1 MANNYAVIGS
11 GLSAIAACK
20 ALIAR
25 GVRPVVF
32 DLGIELDN
40 EKKNIVTKLSKLN
53 PINWEGSDQ
62 KLISSNSTI
71 NRESIPRKLA
81 FGSDFFYG
89 NKDNFSKNYGQVDI
103 NPPPF
108 SFAKGGF
115 SEGWGAAIL
124 PPDSCD
130 IKDWPI
136 SKKNLEKYYSKV
148 LDGIHYS
155 AVDDNLS
162 KNFSLI
168 KVPDGALKLT
178 LGNNDLLRDLQKK
191 SHKKKDFFIFGQ
203 ARLLVN
209 AKKEHSNACR
219 YCGICMSGCVYDSIY
234 KASHDLN
241 FFIRENKIEYQP
253 KCEVIS
259 FRENGASV
267 EIKYL
272 EGDLIKYSTFKKIFI
287 AAGAY
292 NSTKIVLNSK
302 NKSNMK
308 VKLKTTFSLII
319 PMIRLKRMPLDWPKI
334 NTMPGIFLEFKNKLL
349 SNHWIHTQI
358 STPNELVL
366 EKLNYSGFN
375 INILPLFIKRFFLE
389 HLVIAHCNLHSDHA
403 PHYDITLKHD
413 KSGKSTFIA
422 KKNIMPN
429 SKNIVDLNLKKFST
443 IADKMGCFILKPLVK
458 NSNNFDSYHLG
469 CSLPMKN
476 KPKLETDT
484 DVYGIPNGF
493 KNVHVVDSSIFPSL
507 PATTIGL
514 VSMANA
520 YRIASE
526 VDL

>member
-1 MANNYAVIGS
+1 M
-11 GLSAIAACK
+11 
-20 ALIAR
+20 
-25 GVRPVVF
+25 
-32 DLGIELDN
+32 
-40 EKKNIVTKLSKLN
+40 
-53 PINWEGSDQ
+53 
-62 KLISSNSTI
+62 
-71 NRESIPRKLA
+71 
-81 FGSDFFYG
+81 
-89 NKDNFSKNYGQVDI
+89 
-103 NPPPF
+103 
-108 SFAKGGF
+108 
-115 SEGWGAAIL
+115 

-178 LGNNDLLRDLQKK
+178 LGNKDLLRDLQKN
-191 SHKKKDFFIFGQ
+191 SHKKKDSFLYGQ

-209 AKKEHSNACR
+209 AKKGHSNACR
-219 YCGICMSGCVYDSIY
+219 YCGICMSGCVYGSIY
-234 KASHDLN
+234 KASDDLN
-241 FFIRENKIEYQP
+241 FFIRENKIKYKP

-259 FRENGASV
+259 FREIGASV
-267 EIKYL
+267 KIKYL
-272 EGDLIKYSTFKKIFI
+272 EEGSIKYATFKKIFI

-302 NKSNMK
+302 NKSNIK

-334 NTMPGIFLEFKNKLL
+334 NTMPGIFLEFKNRLL

-358 STPNELVL
+358 STPNEIVL
-366 EKLNYSGFN
+366 EKLNYSGFIGN
-375 INILPLFIKRFFLE
+375 IFSLFIKRFFLE
-389 HLVIAHCNLHSDHA
+389 HLVIAHCNIHSDHA

-413 KSGKSTFIA
+413 NLGKTTFKA
-422 KKNIMPN
+422 KKIIKPN
-429 SKNIVDLNLKKFST
+429 SKNIVDINLKKFKT
-443 IADKMGCFILKPLVK
+443 IAHKMGCLILKPLVK

-469 CSLPMKN
+469 GSLPMKS
-476 KPKLETDT
+476 KPKSETDT
-484 DVYGIPNGF
+484 DVYGRPNGF
-493 KNVHVVDSSIFPSL
+493 KNIHVIDSSIFPSL

-514 VSMANA
+514 VTMANA

-526 VDL
+526 IDL